1 MQFTTTKIAAYRWAI
16 ECNGQAV
23 GWVFEHRDCGQ
34 GSPTAG
40 LKLYRARTAN
50 SRKDA
55 DFTDFDGAVAYVE
68 EHGASKVYT
77 ACPLH
82 TPPAVAPVSAAEA
95 GEADVVDILDAFL
108 CGAG

>member
-34 GSPTAG
+34 GSPAAG
-40 LKLYRARTAN
+40 LLLYRARTAN
-50 SRKDA
+50 LRKDA
-55 DFTDFDGAVAYVE
+55 DFTDFAAAVAYVE
-68 EHGASKVYT
+68 RHGASKVYT

-82 TPPAVAPVSAAEA
+82 TPAPVAQAAAVAAVAA
-95 GEADVVDILDAFL
+95 DDIFDAL
-108 CGAG
+108 LPAA